1 MTTKQASKRGRPPRS
16 DQRATQDRILD
27 AALEVFSERG
37 FDGATV
43 RQIAAKVGVTDPALY
58 SHFKGKKEIF
68 AALMRE
74 AGPDLLGTVTGGV
87 RMDQLPAQTAIP
99 EMFGSIVDA
108 WTTPRARAFTSLI
121 LRMGPDGIGNALKEV
136 STRLRPVFSAWQARG
151 ELRAGIPVDVA
162 IWQVIGPLS
171 SLRLTY
177 LNGNATE
184 ADIAHATTVARVHL
198 DVMARILTSTE
209 DELRCTRKTVL

>member
-1 MTTKQASKRGRPPRS
+1 MSEIQAPKRGRPPRS
-16 DQRATQDRILD
+16 HQSATQDRILD

-68 AALMRE
+68 EALMRD
-74 AGPDLLGTVTGGV
+74 AGPDLLATVAGGE
-87 RMDQLPAQTAIP
+87 RLGEMPARTAIP
-99 EMFGSIVDA
+99 EMFGAIVEA
-108 WTTPRARAFTSLI
+108 WATPRSRAFTSLI

-136 STRLRPVFSAWQARG
+136 STRIRPVFSAWQSRG
-151 ELRAGIPVDVA
+151 ELRADLPVDVI

-177 LNGNATE
+177 MNGDASD
-184 ADIAHATTVARVHL
+184 ADVAHATALARDHL
-198 DVMARILTSTE
+198 NLIARMLTKE
-209 DELRCTRKTVL
+209 GDAGK